1 MREISVLV
9 VADGVAV
16 VRGLRRAARRDRALS
31 IVGPVPDATGVLLAS
46 TAPDLIVVDLA
57 RQDGLGLDVL
67 ARVRELMPAAPIL
80 ATTPAA
86 GPEVA
91 SSVLS
96 VGAAGLL
103 PDTSDGRVL
112 RDAVERA
119 IAGELVLP
127 DDDLALVVSRLRDA
141 RRASSA
147 ERIISLT
154 VREQQVLGLIAEGW
168 ATGEV
173 ATQLAISAQT
183 VQSHV
188 KNILAKLGVHSKVEA
203 VRVAWRCGAVAI
215 PA

>member
-1 MREISVLV
+1 MLV

-46 TAPDLIVVDLA
+46 TGPDLVVVDLA

-80 ATTPAA
+80 ATGPAA

-103 PDTSDGRVL
+103 PDTIDGAVL

-141 RRASSA
+141 RRASNA
-147 ERIISLT
+147 ERIMSLT

>member
-9 VADGVAV
+9 VADGLAV

-31 IVGPVPDATGVLLAS
+31 IVGPVPDATGVLLTP
-46 TAPDLIVVDLA
+46 TADLVVVDLA

-80 ATTPAA
+80 ATGPAA

-103 PDTSDGRVL
+103 PDTIDGSVL

-141 RRASSA
+141 RRATST

>member
-9 VADGVAV
+9 VADGLAV

-31 IVGPVPDATGVLLAS
+31 IVGPVPDATGVLLTP
-46 TAPDLIVVDLA
+46 TADLVVVDLA

-80 ATTPAA
+80 ATGPAA

-103 PDTSDGRVL
+103 PDTIDGSVL

-141 RRASSA
+141 RRATST

-203 VRVAWRCGAVAI
+203 VRVAWRCGAVAS

>member
-1 MREISVLV
+1 MREISVIV
-9 VADGVAV
+9 VADGLAV
-16 VRGLRRAARRDRALS
+16 VRGLRRVARRDRALS
-31 IVGPVPDATGVLLAS
+31 IVGPVPDATGVLLTP
-46 TAPDLIVVDLA
+46 TADLVVVDLA

-80 ATTPAA
+80 ATGPAA

-103 PDTSDGRVL
+103 PDTIDGSVL

-141 RRASSA
+141 RRATSA